1 MSLEWRNEVEFG
13 VMLRWL
19 IMSGNWEDRPE
30 IQRKY
35 LLKIGGQRIP
45 KEGWLFGLVNETRI
59 IANIYWAVILF
70 QEFY

>member
-1 MSLEWRNEVEFG
+1 
-13 VMLRWL
+13 
-19 IMSGNWEDRPE
+19 MSGNWEDRPE

-59 IANIYWAVILF
+59 IANIY
-70 QEFY
+70 